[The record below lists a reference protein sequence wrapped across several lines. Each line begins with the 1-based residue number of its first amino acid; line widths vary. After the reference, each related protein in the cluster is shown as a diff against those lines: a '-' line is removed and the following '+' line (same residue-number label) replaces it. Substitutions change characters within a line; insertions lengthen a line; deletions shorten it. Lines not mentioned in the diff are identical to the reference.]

1 MGHIEDELDLI
12 DFIKNNLEFSK
23 KWESK
28 STENKYVQNVLN
40 HASKRDTGYHGE
52 PDLIYCNDNNQLL
65 ILLENKPSVKYHVG
79 DKKNPQPTKY
89 AVDGIK
95 KYLSFFM
102 HDMLD
107 ISSENLKNWKI
118 IGIAFSGDIFDEYN
132 HRIDT
137 YYVENNK
144 LINANIHI
152 LLNESD
158 YISLFNN
165 NDLEEIT
172 LKVSKASKEINQKLR
187 DIDTNNRSVLISA
200 LMIALFGKDEDAFK
214 YKYKNLSPSDINAL
228 LPKEVEKTLKN
239 EEVNT
244 DKIEILKNKLSFLDD
259 NELKNN
265 NIIKDILD
273 ELNDNIIPLFEKK
286 TNYDII
292 GKFYSEFLR
301 YAGVTDV
308 KKGIVLTPH
317 HITALFADLLDELLD
332 IGPKDI
338 IFDPGCG
345 TGSFLIAGMN
355 KIDNIIEKS
364 QLPNK
369 KDKEEHFRKEQLL
382 GFEKNTT
389 MFILAMSN
397 MLFRGDGKSNIFNI
411 DFFSDEAIDILKKV
425 KPTIGFINPP
435 YAGKDNE
442 KNPTK
447 KEIQFLERMLDNV
460 SKYGIIIA
468 PMSTY
473 FQNNDIRNRILDKH
487 TLKYVIHMPNELFSP
502 NASTHTAIAVF
513 ETHNPHQN
521 KEVIFYDLKDD
532 GFVLSKNKGRTDKYN
547 KWESIREDL
556 LKKLKNPDE
565 YSDKNLLKTRINK
578 GDEWVI
584 YDYIETDYDNLSE
597 SDFIHS
603 IKDNIIFNLKKDLNL
618 LEEDIDEITLLEI
631 LNQNIE

>member
-1 MGHIEDELDLI
+1 MENEIDLI
-12 DFIKNNLEFSK
+12 LYIKDNLKFSK
-23 KWESK
+23 QWESK
-28 STENKYVQNVLN
+28 STEYKYVQKVLN
-40 HASKRDTGYHGE
+40 HASKRDTGRHGE
-52 PDLIYCNDNNQLL
+52 PDLIYCNENNQLL
-65 ILLENKPSVKYHVG
+65 ILLENKPDVKYHMG
-79 DKKNPQPTKY
+79 DKQNPQPTKY

-95 KYLSFFM
+95 KYLSFFK
-102 HDMLD
+102 HDKLD

-118 IGIAFSGDIFDEYN
+118 IGIAFSGDIFDEYS

-137 YYVENNK
+137 FYVENNN
-144 LINANIHI
+144 LIDANTHNF
-152 LLNESD
+152 LNENE

-165 NDLEEIT
+165 NDLEEVT
-172 LKVSKASKEINQKLR
+172 LEVSKSSKKINQLLR
-187 DIDTNNRSVLISA
+187 DIDTNNRSILISA
-200 LMIALFGKDEDAFK
+200 LMIALFGKDEYTFK
-214 YKYKNLSPSDINAL
+214 YKNSSPSDINTL
-228 LPKEVEKTLKN
+228 LPEKVEAILKN
-239 EEVNT
+239 EGVDT
-244 DKIEILKNKLSFLDD
+244 DKIKILKNKLSFLKD
-259 NELKNN
+259 NELKNT

-301 YAGVTDV
+301 YAGITDV

-317 HITALFADLLDELLD
+317 HITALFTNLLEELLS
-332 IGPKDI
+332 IGPNDI
-338 IFDPGCG
+338 IFDPCCG

-355 KIDNIIEKS
+355 KIDDIIENS

-369 KDKEEHFRKEQLL
+369 KDKEERFRKEQLL

-397 MLFRGDGKSNIFNI
+397 MLFRGDGKSMIHNI
-411 DFFSDEAIDILKKV
+411 DFFSEDADTTLKEV

-435 YAGKDNE
+435 YAGKDN
-442 KNPTK
+442 KDNPTK
-447 KEIQFLERMLDNV
+447 KEIQFLEKMLDNV

-473 FQNNDIRNRILDKH
+473 FQNNKIRNRILDKH

-547 KWESIREDL
+547 KWELIQEDL
-556 LKKLKNPDE
+556 LKKLKYPDE
-565 YSDKNLLKTRINK
+565 YPDKNLLKTRIDK

-631 LNQNIE
+631 LNQHIEGE

>member
-1 MGHIEDELDLI
+1 MGHIEDEIDLI
-12 DFIKNNLEFSK
+12 DYIKDNLNFSK

-28 STENKYVQNVLN
+28 KNKYVQNVLN
-40 HASKRDTGYHGE
+40 HASKRDTGHHGE
-52 PDLIYCNDNNQLL
+52 PDLIYCNENNQLL
-65 ILLENKPSVKYHVG
+65 ILLENKPTVKYHGG
-79 DKKNPQPTKY
+79 DKQNPDPIKY

-95 KYLSFFM
+95 KYLSFFK
-102 HDMLD
+102 HDKLD
-107 ISSENLKNWKI
+107 IASENLKNWKI

-132 HRIDT
+132 HKIDT
-137 YYVENNK
+137 YYVDNNE
-144 LINANIHI
+144 LIDAHINIF
-152 LLNESD
+152 LNESD
-158 YISLFNN
+158 YISLFNT

-172 LKVSKASKEINQKLR
+172 LEVSKSSKKINQKLR
-187 DIDTNNRSVLISA
+187 DIDTNNRSILISA
-200 LMIALFGKDEDAFK
+200 LMIALFGKDDYAFK
-214 YKYKNLSPSDINAL
+214 YKDLRPSDINRL
-228 LPKEVEKTLKN
+228 LPGKVEDILKN
-239 EEVNT
+239 EGVKKDNI
-244 DKIEILKNKLSFLDD
+244 DILKNKLSFLKD
-259 NELKNN
+259 NELKDN

-301 YAGVTDV
+301 YAGITDV

-317 HITALFADLLDELLD
+317 HITTLFTDLLEELLS

-338 IFDPGCG
+338 IFDSCCG

-355 KIDNIIEKS
+355 KIDSIIEKS
-364 QLPNK
+364 KLPNK
-369 KDKEEHFRKEQLL
+369 KDKEEHFRKKQLL

-397 MLFRGDGKSNIFNI
+397 MLFRGDGKSNIYNI
-411 DFFSDEAIDILKKV
+411 DFFSDDATNILKKV

-435 YAGKDNE
+435 YGGKDN
-442 KNPTK
+442 KDNPTK
-447 KEIQFLERMLDNV
+447 KEIQFLEKMLDNV

-513 ETHNPHQN
+513 ETHNPHLN

-547 KWESIREDL
+547 KWEPIRSDL
-556 LKKLKNPDE
+556 LKKLKYPEE
-565 YSDKNLLKTRINK
+565 YNDKNLLKTRINK

-584 YDYIETDYDNLSE
+584 YDYVETDYDNLSE

-618 LEEDIDEITLLEI
+618 LDEDIDEITLLEI
-631 LNQNIE
+631 LNKHIEGE

>member
-1 MGHIEDELDLI
+1 MGHIENEIDLI
-12 DFIKNNLEFSK
+12 DYIKDNCIFSK
-23 KWESK
+23 RWESK
-28 STENKYVQNVLN
+28 STEYKYVQNVLN
-40 HASKRDTGYHGE
+40 HASKRDTGHHGE
-52 PDLIYCNDNNQLL
+52 PDLIYCNENNQLL
-65 ILLENKPSVKYHVG
+65 ILLENKPNVKYHVG
-79 DKKNPQPTKY
+79 DKQNPNPTKY

-95 KYLSFFM
+95 KYLSFFK

-107 ISSENLKNWKI
+107 NASENLKNWKI

-137 YYVENNK
+137 YHVENNK
-144 LINANIHI
+144 LINDNTHVF
-152 LLNESD
+152 LNESE

-172 LKVSKASKEINQKLR
+172 FKVSMSSKKINQKLR
-187 DIDTNNRSVLISA
+187 DIDTNNRSILISA
-200 LMIALFGKDEDAFK
+200 LMIALFGKGDYVF
-214 YKYKNLSPSDINAL
+214 KYKNLSPSDINTL
-228 LPKEVEKTLKN
+228 LPDKVEAILKN
-239 EEVNT
+239 ECVNQ
-244 DKIEILKNKLSFLDD
+244 DKIEILKNKLSFLKD
-259 NELKNN
+259 NELNN
-265 NIIKDILD
+265 NDIIKDILD

-301 YAGVTDV
+301 YAGITDV

-317 HITALFADLLDELLD
+317 HITALFTDLLEELLD

-338 IFDPGCG
+338 IFDPCCG
-345 TGSFLIAGMN
+345 TGSFLISGMN
-355 KIDNIIEKS
+355 KIDDIIEKS
-364 QLPNK
+364 GLSNK
-369 KDKEEHFRKEQLL
+369 KDKEEHLRKEQLL

-397 MLFRGDGKSNIFNI
+397 MLFRGDGKSNIHNI
-411 DFFSDEAIDILKKV
+411 DFFTDEATNILKKV

-435 YAGKDNE
+435 YAGKDN
-442 KNPTK
+442 KDNPTK
-447 KEIQFLERMLDNV
+447 KEIQFLERMLDYV
-460 SKYGIIIA
+460 SGYGVIIA
-468 PMSTY
+468 PMSTF

-513 ETHNPHQN
+513 ESHNPHQN

-547 KWESIREDL
+547 KWESILDDL
-556 LKKLKNPDE
+556 LKKLKSPDE
-565 YSDKNLLKTRINK
+565 YRDKNLLKTRIDK

-597 SDFIHS
+597 LDFIHS

-618 LEEDIDEITLLEI
+618 LDEDIDEITLLEI
-631 LNQNIE
+631 LNQHIEGE